1 MRERWPELP
10 LDAWRDT
17 YATLHRWT
25 QIVGKTRLA
34 LTPLINHWWNVTLYV
49 TTRGLTTSTMYSGNI
64 EVEVEFDF
72 TTHELVIRTSAPAET
87 RLPLSSKSV
96 AVFYTEYISAL
107 RLLGVD
113 VTLNTTPNELEDVT
127 PFDVDE
133 THSAYDPEYA
143 NRHWRILLSSLRV
156 FDEFRSRFIGKTSP
170 THFFWGSFDL
180 AQSRFSGMTAPEHPG
195 GAPHLPI
202 WVGREGY
209 SHQLTSAGF
218 WAGGGAGIEEPV
230 FYAYAYPEPPGYSD
244 WEAEPPGAYYNQ
256 TLKEFILPYEAVRT
270 SAKPDRT
277 LLDFLQCT
285 YEAGA
290 TLGKWER
297 SALERLPAK
306 PKPANDPALDL
317 VVTENPEMSRFE
329 ITVGGQTAFVEYRR
343 KADRINLVHTI
354 VPPALEGKG
363 IGSALAKHSLEF
375 ARKNSLRV
383 IPSCPFIAAY
393 IESHPQYA
401 DLVAKR

>member
-49 TTRGLTTSTMYSGNI
+49 TTRGLSTSTMYSGNI

-87 RLPLSSKSV
+87 RLPLTSKSV

-107 RLLGVD
+107 RVLGVD
-113 VTLNTTPNELEDVT
+113 VTLNTTPNELEDAT

-133 THSAYDPEYA
+133 IHSTYDPEYA
-143 NRHWRILLSSLRV
+143 NRHWRILLSADRV
-156 FDEFRSRFIGKTSP
+156 FNEFRSRFTGKSSP

-180 AQSRFSGMTAPEHPG
+180 AQSRFSGRGAPEHPG
-195 GAPHLPI
+195 GIPHLPI

-209 SHQLTSAGF
+209 SHELTSAGF
-218 WAGGGAGIEEPV
+218 WPGGGGGIEEPV
-230 FYAYAYPEPPGYSD
+230 FYAYAYPEPPGYANTEVD
-244 WEAEPPGAYYNQ
+244 PAGAYYSQ
-256 TLKEFILPYEAVRT
+256 AMKEFILPYEVVRT
-270 SAKPDRT
+270 SPTPDRT
-277 LLDFLQCT
+277 LFDFLQCT

-290 TLGKWER
+290 TLGKWDR
-297 SALERLPAK
+297 AALERLPAR
-306 PKPANDPALDL
+306 PTPPEESPDEL
-317 VVTENPEMSRFE
+317 VVHENPEASRFE
-329 ITVGGQTAFVEYRR
+329 ITVANQTAFVEYRR
-343 KADRINLVHTI
+343 KADQINLVHTI
-354 VPPALEGKG
+354 VPPALEGRG
-363 IGSALAKHSLEF
+363 IGSALAKYSLDF
-375 ARKNSLRV
+375 ARKNSLCV

-393 IESHPQYA
+393 IKSHAQYA
-401 DLVAKR
+401 DLLAKQ